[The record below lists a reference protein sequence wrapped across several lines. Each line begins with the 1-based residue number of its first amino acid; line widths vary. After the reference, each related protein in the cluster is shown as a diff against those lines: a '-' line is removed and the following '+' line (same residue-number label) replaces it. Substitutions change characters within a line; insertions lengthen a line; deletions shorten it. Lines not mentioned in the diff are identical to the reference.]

1 MTMIGMDVSTKLCG
15 ASPSIIYYRDNMTKL
30 LKALGIIVALLL
42 FIPGV
47 SAETYTV
54 HSTELS
60 EPLLILFIVIDFVLL
75 FFAMSDY
82 ENRFYGN
89 IIAGVMSI
97 ILSLTLGA
105 TLIGGTRNTVMMVLN
120 NTTVVM
126 TNNSTSVEYIYDTY
140 NTIGHSAGLGLF
152 MVATALVMIVF
163 VIMNI
168 LQMFSDMEDEFE
180 F

>member
-1 MTMIGMDVSTKLCG
+1 MW
-15 ASPSIIYYRDNMTKL
+15 SIPFHYLKGNMTRL
-30 LKALGIIVALLL
+30 FKALGIIFSLLL

-54 HSTELS
+54 HSNELS

-89 IIAGVMSI
+89 IIAGVMSV
-97 ILSLTLGA
+97 ILSLVLGA
-105 TLIGGTRNTVMMVLN
+105 TLIGGTLSNVIMV
-120 NTTVVM
+120 V
-126 TNNSTSVEYIYDTY
+126 NNSTGVDFAYDTY
-140 NTIGHSAGLGLF
+140 NTVNHSAGLGLF